1 MTVPASL
8 AGEEGVPGSERTS
21 TEASLMPAFPDVL
34 LSTKLHPPPVFA
46 RLVARVRLL
55 EHLQQGVDRPL
66 TLLCAPAGFGK
77 TTLLAQWLVQ
87 SRMSVAWLSLEPRD
101 NDPVRF
107 LSYLIAALQ
116 TVESAIGRTALSLLR
131 SASPPAPET
140 VLSLLI
146 NDLAAHA
153 AGDVALVL
161 DDYHTLTNA
170 ALGTALIF
178 LLEHQPPQLHLM
190 LATRADPALPL
201 ARLRAGACPPLPHPG
216 VGPGHLRSL

>member
-1 MTVPASL
+1 
-8 AGEEGVPGSERTS
+8 
-21 TEASLMPAFPDVL
+21 MPAFPDVL
-34 LSTKLHPPPVFA
+34 LSTKLHPPRASA
-46 RLVARVRLL
+46 RLVPRARLL
-55 EHLQQGVDRPL
+55 EHLQQGVERPL

-77 TTLLAQWLVQ
+77 TTLLAQWLAQ
-87 SRMSVAWLSLEPRD
+87 RRMPVAWLSLEPRD

-107 LSYLIAALQ
+107 LAYLIAALQ
-116 TVESAIGRTALSLLR
+116 TIESAIGRTALALLH

-146 NDLAAHA
+146 NDLAAHV

-161 DDYHTLTNA
+161 DDYHMLTNVALGA
-170 ALGTALIF
+170 ALTF
-178 LLEHQPPQLHLM
+178 LLEHQPPQLHLI